1 MDNEYYHP
9 FYKIFT
15 QNLFSQDNKN
25 MILEPI
31 CCILRILLLKYKE
44 EGTKISISNNS
55 IQYNL
60 PGLTQG
66 IMRNISGDTREDL
79 HNLYNPLLKLFEWY
93 PPKDE
98 KNNIHRYLY
107 RESLIGI
114 TMLLKSYEKGTIIH
128 HTLQHYKKII
138 NDTFD
143 FKEINKIET
152 IESPLLNNLRDIWKK
167 DELYIIYKM
176 LKLIDDMKDEEKS
189 VYLLNI
195 HNILD
200 MKEKK
205 INNYIIKSS
214 TSYN

>member
-1 MDNEYYHP
+1 M
-9 FYKIFT
+9 
-15 QNLFSQDNKN
+15 
-25 MILEPI
+25 
-31 CCILRILLLKYKE
+31 
-44 EGTKISISNNS
+44 
-55 IQYNL
+55 
-60 PGLTQG
+60 
-66 IMRNISGDTREDL
+66 
-79 HNLYNPLLKLFEWY
+79 
-93 PPKDE
+93 
-98 KNNIHRYLY
+98 
-107 RESLIGI
+107 
-114 TMLLKSYEKGTIIH
+114 
-128 HTLQHYKKII
+128 KKII
-138 NDTFD
+138 NDTLD